1 MLGLRIR
8 EARLARGLS
17 QAQLA
22 EGKFSRSYIGA
33 IESSKTK
40 PSAENLMIIAERL
53 GKPLTYF
60 IPDERDILSTKLEVK
75 INQAK
80 GLIEVNELTQAQAL
94 FEECRCM
101 YDQALHPRVRGLFLE
116 LSADLERSKG
126 SILKSVEAYKAAAG
140 AYHIAGLVDAAWKC
154 RYSAAMYLYHAGHLS
169 YAVFVALEALDT
181 LTANEGLVD
190 ELRKTHYL
198 IGCCYAALSNN
209 VSAQSH
215 FALAEEVGSQTTE
228 TGIKALIAKASCYGR
243 EDDWPN
249 ALKEAQKAA
258 ALADKRHSA
267 TLKAEALLG
276 ACVCLVNMKD
286 TARVG
291 RLLAELTNT
300 PQVTVA
306 TKRKAYREVI
316 LALSEL
322 SLTQESLQYEHEL
335 RILLLKLDDTEE
347 WEQVKDNWALTKCD
361 LLREPKNVK
370 EIGLSFSQSFI
381 SHMRYRDAA
390 EVLIFSA
397 RLLEQ
402 QNQPQ
407 EALHLMKSACQLL
420 KGKP

>member
-1 MLGLRIR
+1 MKGGSYRHSSQHDEIHGIRPMLP
-8 EARLARGLS
+8 LS
-17 QAQLA
+17 
-22 EGKFSRSYIGA
+22 
-33 IESSKTK
+33 
-40 PSAENLMIIAERL
+40 L
-53 GKPLTYF
+53 GKEP
-60 IPDERDILSTKLEVK
+60 E
-75 INQAK
+75 
-80 GLIEVNELTQAQAL
+80 
-94 FEECRCM
+94 
-101 YDQALHPRVRGLFLE
+101 
-116 LSADLERSKG
+116 
-126 SILKSVEAYKAAAG
+126 
-140 AYHIAGLVDAAWKC
+140 AGLASPLV
-154 RYSAAMYLYHAGHLS
+154 SS
-169 YAVFVALEALDT
+169 VA
-181 LTANEGLVD
+181 
-190 ELRKTHYL
+190 
-198 IGCCYAALSNN
+198 
-209 VSAQSH
+209 
-215 FALAEEVGSQTTE
+215 
-228 TGIKALIAKASCYGR
+228 R

-276 ACVCLVNMKD
+276 ACVCLVNMQD

-306 TKRKAYREVI
+306 IKRKAYREVI
-316 LALSEL
+316 LALSDL

-335 RILLLKLDDTEE
+335 RSLLPKLDDTEE

-370 EIGLSFSQSFI
+370 ENGLSFSESFI

-407 EALHLMKSACQLL
+407 EALNLMKSACQLL